1 MVISAIIDAD
11 SKIFSVPH
19 GHRVI
24 NHRPQHHTISYR
36 SAIDSLSSPRR
47 IRFNQ
52 LRNQSQL
59 LGPKLEHRHQQ
70 LGGREVMD
78 AVDMEDLDR
87 QKRSDLMRDTI
98 MDKLAETGEKDKL
111 KDMLRD
117 RLILSGEKWCLHKT
131 VDVTRETPGNIGA
144 CRQRIEQYPVTAFLL
159 FEDSC

>member
-1 MVISAIIDAD
+1 MVISSIIDAD
-11 SKIFSVPH
+11 SKIFSVPRSQSH
-19 GHRVI
+19 QSQI
-24 NHRPQHHTISYR
+24 TTSHHQLSISYR
-36 SAIDSLSSPRR
+36 FAVVPRK
-47 IRFNQ
+47 IKFNQ
-52 LRNQSQL
+52 VRNHSQL
-59 LGPKLEHRHQQ
+59 LGPKLEHLHQQ
-70 LGGREVMD
+70 LVGREVMD

-87 QKRSDLMRDTI
+87 QKRSDLIRDTI